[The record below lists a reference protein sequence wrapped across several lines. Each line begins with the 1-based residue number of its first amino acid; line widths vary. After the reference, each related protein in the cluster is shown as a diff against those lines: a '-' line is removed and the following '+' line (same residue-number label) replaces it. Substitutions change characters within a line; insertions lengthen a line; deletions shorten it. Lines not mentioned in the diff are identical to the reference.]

1 MPVKKISLPDFVII
15 GANKAGTT
23 SVAHYLNQHPRIQIS
38 RVKEPMFFSSDA
50 DNISTREGA
59 TLDKPF
65 FAITLDEYSSMFE
78 PRKLG
83 AKLLGEA
90 STAYLA
96 NPKQSAQLLKKIV
109 PEVKIIAILREPVG
123 RAISAYKMCVGGN
136 IEQRS
141 FAEIVANAENEREI
155 LPSHGVKEYIR
166 NGLYAQ
172 LLAPYYK
179 YFSPEQILLLDYE
192 QLKWEPKTFM
202 YAIYEFLQIKPI
214 ENNFE
219 KKYNTES
226 DHLSA
231 ALTIDK
237 GYIEKLKEFYK
248 EENLKLK
255 SLGDEDSRDEILKH
269 IRKLTGDGGYGQT
282 AEGGSQAEA
291 SRQEKPDNSAQKKL
305 DLTKQDS
312 IANRCIQHLLRQWA
326 RLQRKLK

>member
-23 SVAHYLNQHPRIQIS
+23 SVAHYLNQHPKIQIS
-38 RVKEPMFFSSDA
+38 KVKEPMFFSSDV
-50 DNISTREGA
+50 DTISTKKEA
-59 TLDKPF
+59 TLAKPF
-65 FAITLDEYSSMFE
+65 FTITLDEYSSMFE

-109 PEVKIIAILREPVG
+109 PKIKIIVILREPVA
-123 RAISAYKMCVGGN
+123 RAISAYKMCVGEN

-141 FAEIVANAENEREI
+141 FSEIVANAQHEMEI
-155 LPSHGVKEYIR
+155 LPSHEVKEYIR

-179 YFSPEQILLLDYE
+179 YFSHEQILLLDYE
-192 QLKWEPKTFM
+192 QLKWNPIKFM
-202 YAIYEFLQIKPI
+202 SAIYEFLQIKPI

-226 DHLSA
+226 DHLNT
-231 ALTIDK
+231 ALTIGEAD
-237 GYIEKLKEFYK
+237 IEKLKEFYR

-255 SLGDEDSRDEILKH
+255 LLGDMSNRGEILKN
-269 IRKLTGDGGYGQT
+269 IKKLIGDDEY
-282 AEGGSQAEA
+282 SQAAGEEVGVLHHGKSDSYA
-291 SRQEKPDNSAQKKL
+291 RKKL
-305 DLTKQDS
+305 HS
-312 IANRCIQHLLRQWA
+312 ISRSFAGNRYTQFLYRQWM
-326 RLQRKLK
+326 RFLYMFE

>member
-23 SVAHYLNQHPRIQIS
+23 SVAHYFNQHPKIQIS
-38 RVKEPMFFSSDA
+38 KVKEPMFFSSNA
-50 DNISTREGA
+50 DTVSQREGA

-78 PRKLG
+78 PQKSG

-141 FAEIVANAENEREI
+141 FAEVVANAQSERQI

-172 LLAPYYK
+172 LLAPYFK
-179 YFSPEQILLLDYE
+179 YFSPEQILLLDYD
-192 QLKWEPKTFM
+192 QLKWDPKNFM

-219 KKYNTES
+219 KKLNTES

-231 ALTIDK
+231 ALIIDK
-237 GYIEKLKEFYK
+237 ADIEKLKEFYK
-248 EENLKLK
+248 EENVKLKL
-255 SLGDEDSRDEILKH
+255 LGGEDSRDEILKH
-269 IRKLTGDGGYGQT
+269 IRKLFGDDGYRQSEMGSSQT
-282 AEGGSQAEA
+282 EEL
-291 SRQEKPDNSAQKKL
+291 RQDKQNSFAKKKL
-305 DLTKQDS
+305 HLANQYS
-312 IANRCIQHLLRQWA
+312 IANRCIQYVLRQWT
-326 RLQRKLK
+326 RLQHKLK